1 MRAGTRFI
9 RGLVRWSIPHKDG
22 SLNWVDVIL
31 AVVLLGFAIR
41 GFMRGFLREIV
52 SLVGLFLGLWIAL
65 LQFAPLGQWV
75 QSQFPLTEP
84 LPFHLAFL
92 AIFLSVASLAGIIG
106 YLLHRVAKGLLMGW
120 LDASVGLGFG
130 SVKGVMIL
138 TVLLFLMAHLPLAE
152 PIKTQLRTSTLVEY
166 LELFN
171 PFLERSVQAYRRLGG
186 ERLWEQF
193 RAPAANRPP
202 AMSEGRRAGDAFRR

>member
-1 MRAGTRFI
+1 VA
-9 RGLVRWSIPHKDG
+9 
-22 SLNWVDVIL
+22 LNWVDVII

-41 GFMRGFLREIV
+41 GLMRGFLRELL

-65 LQFAPLGQWV
+65 LKFVPLGEWV
-75 QSQFPLTEP
+75 QHKFPLTEP
-84 LPFHLAFL
+84 LPFHIAFL
-92 AIFLSVASLAGIIG
+92 AIFLSVASLAGIVG
-106 YLLHRVAKGLLMGW
+106 YLLHRIARGLLMGW
-120 LDASVGLGFG
+120 LDAIVGLGFG

-138 TVLLFLMAHLPLAE
+138 TVLLFLLAHLPLAE
-152 PIKTQLRTSTLVEY
+152 SIRTQLRTSTVVEY

-193 RAPAANRPP
+193 RAPEANRPP
-202 AMSEGRRAGDAFRR
+202 AMSERRRAGDAFRR